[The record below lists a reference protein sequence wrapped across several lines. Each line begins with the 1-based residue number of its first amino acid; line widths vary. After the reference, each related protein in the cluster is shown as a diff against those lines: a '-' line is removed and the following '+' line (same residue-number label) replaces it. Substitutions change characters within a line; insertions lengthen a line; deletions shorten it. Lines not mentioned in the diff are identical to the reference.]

1 MAEPVT
7 TSAGAAAAG
16 LVGLLGVI
24 FGPMVGGV
32 LSVMLAAIAGVL
44 VATAS
49 MDQEPLPK
57 TIWWVCVGMLVA
69 LVLAW
74 PLVPVVAEHVPQVN
88 TEHLP
93 SLIGL
98 MSGIGARFSPR
109 LLPWSIGLLQ
119 RRFGAKGST
128 DA

>member
-7 TSAGAAAAG
+7 TSTGAAAAG

-32 LSVMLAAIAGVL
+32 IAVLLAAIAGVL

-49 MDQEPLPK
+49 MDREPLHK
-57 TIWWVCVGMLVA
+57 TIWWICVGMLVA

-74 PLVPVVAEHVPQVN
+74 PLVPVVSEQVPQVA

-93 SLIGL
+93 GLIGL
-98 MSGIGARFSPR
+98 VSGVGTRFSPR
-109 LLPWSIGLLQ
+109 VLPWAIGLLQ
-119 RRFGAKGST
+119 RWISRMGGGNA
-128 DA
+128 